1 MAEERVP
8 QNATPTP
15 ARKNVSPEIIVAAAL
30 AVILLIFIIQND
42 TDVKVSWVVFSRRAA
57 LWVVILVSA
66 VLGAG
71 IAYASV
77 QNLRSEMQRE
87 ISEAQDERGG
97 APFFSA
103 EQQDELSRSVA
114 ESIRVEEQEGYW
126 LTLGALLLAALFA
139 GLTLASRRVAA
150 TGPPG
155 G

>member
-66 VLGAG
+66 VLGYLIG
-71 IAYASV
+71 QLI
-77 QNLRSEMQRE
+77 EC
-87 ISEAQDERGG
+87 
-97 APFFSA
+97 
-103 EQQDELSRSVA
+103 
-114 ESIRVEEQEGYW
+114 
-126 LTLGALLLAALFA
+126 
-139 GLTLASRRVAA
+139 GLKRRRRHRQ
-150 TGPPG
+150 
-155 G
+155 